1 MKTMKKVL
9 SVFLSAMIVIACCIT
24 AIATTPSYTTAT
36 DFYTMSNWVGPSAS
50 NCSAD
55 GSTYIEMG
63 YLRLAERS
71 FAMTLKK
78 NTIYTLSF
86 KVTANWGVN
95 GKGKLYIGDT
105 LKVYQTDD
113 TTKTDIVTSKTG
125 HDAWLA
131 FDGSTV
137 VTLQFTTGTVTGY
150 TLYFKG
156 NWQADNAALGGKFTN
171 FAFTETPVAPTYS
184 TVEDFYKAETWT
196 QSGKKPTV
204 SADQVSIAA
213 PAYQNM
219 VATLTLKPNTTY
231 QFSVDYAPTYH
242 KTKLYSGGYGFS
254 VFEEGK
260 GVADT
265 LCTSESHGTNGA
277 AGSIQATFTTTDA
290 TEYCFRIGFD
300 ACQCPDHTKE
310 PHYQSNY
317 NFTNFALTEKQ
328 PAPAT
333 PVCKT
338 AADLQVATNWTPAEH
353 VTCNQITDG
362 VQISAWHT
370 VWAGMFTT
378 LELKANTTYTIT
390 ADFVTDCFTNI
401 VSDAN
406 GIVVIPTSKYT
417 VETAKTADWPSK
429 LAPETIGSGYTHN
442 GKTSGTMTV
451 TFTTTDE
458 TQYVLGIRDNGR
470 GSVVTWDCSPTVNL
484 TNFGIAEKQPEP
496 AGPTYTTAT
505 DFYTVANW
513 EGPKEGENAGADG
526 ATYIDMNY
534 LSWQTRSFAMNL
546 KPNTNYKLSYTVT
559 GGWGTD
565 GQQYLSFSTIKV
577 YHTADAEKTD
587 IAQNKVDV
595 DASVK
600 YNEKANISMEFKTDD
615 TGKATLCMICPG
627 LTPQAMGGKF
637 TNFVLE
643 EFLPAAPEEFS
654 APTWTIYYHNKTF
667 GSEQASG
674 LTVTTSNKKDA
685 NGDGKS
691 LAVSANCA
699 VPTTKFS
706 VEKNKIYRLTYQYY
720 ADSGLTTFPSASAG
734 CIMTDTWISTGS
746 DDVVFKDGHIAGNLA
761 GIGMNYSF
769 TTEGGD
775 PDTAVKDEQTKI
787 TKEPSALT
795 GRWHTVSLVFNSGN
809 FEELYLVIRMGW
821 NTPTMYLDDITL
833 AEYKDPAKGSSWTAY
848 DGDAAN
854 LNAAPSTTL
863 TVGDTTA
870 AEHVKYGSSS
880 IELNTAGGHAA
891 VPIEVEPNT
900 AYYLYYYY
908 KSDTANSVAASTVLA
923 PGGVFASPLGTAD
936 LGKGTAGK
944 WSKALIEFN
953 SGNNTVVYLNV
964 DAKNGAY
971 PVYINGIK
979 VLPDVDANTA
989 MKTAE
994 QWIAYGGEGIN
1005 GALADSWAVIFDSY
1019 SPDYDHD
1026 GDGHSIKI
1034 SAPNCYA
1041 TVPLRHLQQDTWYRL
1056 TYWYYSP
1063 TQITD
1068 SGRDL
1073 VLDNTRVSK
1082 EDAKFEFGA
1091 SEGVLVGQNF
1101 TTNFTTKNGDLAT
1114 AISYIGGGTGEPTGT
1129 KQYAGNW
1136 HRVEMFFN
1144 SYDNETLYLSAKPAA
1159 LKAGKIMTV
1168 YIDDCKLELAKPYL
1182 LTDETD
1188 TLYCEQMYNG
1198 IPNASF
1204 ESATSNKDWGETL
1217 PTGMT
1222 IKTGDNLP
1230 HGTKYLNVSGKQV
1243 YELRLKGM
1251 ALYTLAA
1258 SLRGTGLVGITSDHE
1273 GLNFLLNEEG
1283 TAKSA
1288 LTANG
1293 ATEWERKAFTFRASD
1308 TGLLYLVF
1316 DSNSSL
1322 DVDYIQLFEK
1332 EFGKTEDIDNYI
1344 PIEDFDFDNIDPSI
1358 IVLNGGVDEDYVPP
1372 VLGGEPSPETGEPVA
1387 VLLVMATL
1395 LLSAVAALFVSK
1407 QKKGG
1412 EA

>member
-1 MKTMKKVL
+1 MKAVKTMKKVL

-24 AIATTPSYTTAT
+24 AIATTPTYTTTA
-36 DFYTMSNWVGPSAS
+36 DLYSLSNWTAS
-50 NCSAD
+50 NGNQYLSGD
-55 GSTYIEMG
+55 GSTQITWTWSVYNN
-63 YLRLAERS
+63 ATVK
-71 FAMTLKK
+71 MTLPK
-78 NTIYTLSF
+78 NSTYQF
-86 KVTANWGVN
+86 QCKVHGTTNNAT
-95 GKGKLYIGDT
+95 T
-105 LKVYQTDD
+105 LKSVE
-113 TTKTDIVTSKTG
+113 IF
-125 HDAWLA
+125 AA
-131 FDGSTV
+131 NGSTA
-137 VTLQFTTGTVTGY
+137 LATTGEINSWVYTYYAKDIDLTLETGDQ
-150 TLYFKG
+150 TEFIVKFSGNNGLDAKG
-156 NWQADNAALGGKFTN
+156 FKFTD
-171 FAFTETPVAPTYS
+171 FALTEKAPPAPTYS
-184 TVEDFYKAETWT
+184 TAEDFYKAETWT
-196 QSGKKPTV
+196 QSGKTPTV

-219 VATLTLKPNTTY
+219 VATLKLKPNTTY
-231 QFSVDYAPTYH
+231 EFSVAYTPTYH
-242 KTKLYSGGYGFS
+242 KTKLYSGNYGFD
-254 VFEEGK
+254 VYEKGK
-260 GVADT
+260 TVDT
-265 LCTSESHGTNGA
+265 DSLLTSNQHGTDGS
-277 AGSIQATFTTTDA
+277 AGDIKATFTTTDA

-300 ACQCPDHTKE
+300 ACQCPDHTKA

-484 TNFGIAEKQPEP
+484 TNFAITEKQPEP
-496 AGPTYTTAT
+496 PAPTYTTAT

-513 EGPKEGENAGADG
+513 DGPTEGSNAGADG

-643 EFLPAAPEEFS
+643 EFQPTAPEEFS

-691 LAVSANCA
+691 LAISANCA
-699 VPTTKFS
+699 VPTTRFS

-720 ADSGLTTFPSASAG
+720 ADSALTTFPSASAG

-746 DDVVFKDGHIAGNLA
+746 DDVVFKDGHIAGHLA
-761 GIGMNYSF
+761 GIGLNYSF

-775 PDTAVKDEQTKI
+775 PNTAVKDEHTKI

-795 GRWHTVSLVFNSGN
+795 GRWHTVSLVFHSGN

-833 AEYKDPAKGSSWTAY
+833 AEYKDPTKGSSWTAY
-848 DGDAAN
+848 DGDATD
-854 LNAAPSTTL
+854 LSAAPSTTL

-870 AEHVKYGSSS
+870 AEHVKYGNSS
-880 IELNTAGGHAA
+880 IELNTAGGHAT

-923 PGGVFASPLGTAD
+923 PGGAFASPLGTAN

-1005 GALADSWAVIFDSY
+1005 GALADSWAVISDSY

-1273 GLNFLLNEEG
+1273 GLNFLLNEAG

-1288 LTANG
+1288 LAVDG
-1293 ATEWERKAFTFRASD
+1293 ATDWTRKALTFRASD

-1316 DSNSSL
+1316 DSNSGL

-1358 IVLNGGVDEDYVPP
+1358 IVLNGGVDEDYIPP